1 MKRFFRIFASFATLL
16 CTIIMGFIIY
26 VYNHVPT
33 EYQSVTDTDVEIK
46 CYMPL
51 KAKKVYT
58 VDSVNTTSNNIS
70 GKASYNA
77 NLMLMGSIP
86 VKNVNVETVE
96 ETKVTPCGTP
106 FGIKIFTKGVVV
118 IGMTNVQTSNGMLNP
133 ALEAGLREGDVI
145 VEVNDQQVNSN
156 EEFANIIQN
165 NGESEIKLSVL
176 RDNVTI
182 ETLLTPV
189 KSCLDNTYKIGLWV
203 RDSSAGIGSL
213 TFYNEDT
220 GDFAGL
226 GHGICD
232 VDTGELMPLMHGDIV
247 KAHIAG
253 ITKGEKGNP
262 GELKGYF
269 SDYNPIGTLSA
280 NTNTGIY
287 GTLNSAPIDNE
298 KIAVAMKQQVKTG
311 SAKVLTTISGE
322 TPDYYEIEIT
332 NVNYNEN
339 CPTKNM
345 VITIKD
351 ERLLEATGGIVQ
363 GMSGSPIIQDGKLV
377 GAVTHVFINDSK
389 KGYGIFAETM
399 LKNSQDYHIKD
410 QQKAA

>member
-1 MKRFFRIFASFATLL
+1 MKKFFRIFTSFIALL
-16 CTIIMGFIIY
+16 CTIIMGFVIY
-26 VYNHVPT
+26 AYNHVPT
-33 EYQSVTDTDVEIK
+33 DYRSIANTDIEIK
-46 CYMPL
+46 CYVPL
-51 KAKKVYT
+51 KAKRIYA
-58 VDSVNTTSNNIS
+58 VDSINATSNNFS
-70 GKASYNA
+70 GKTSYNA

-86 VKNVNVETVE
+86 VKNVNVEAVD

-106 FGIKIFTKGVVV
+106 FGVKIFTKGVVV
-118 IGMTNVQTSNGMLNP
+118 IGMTNVQTINGLLNP
-133 ALEAGLREGDVI
+133 ALEAGLKEGDVI
-145 VEVNDQQVNSN
+145 VEVNDQPVNSN

-165 NGESEIKLSVL
+165 NGESEIKLAIL
-176 RDNVTI
+176 RDNVPI
-182 ETLLTPV
+182 ETLLTPI
-189 KSCLDNTYKIGLWV
+189 KCCLDNTYKIGLWV

-232 VDTGELMPLMHGDIV
+232 IDTGELMPLMYGDIV
-247 KAHIAG
+247 KAYIAG
-253 ITKGEKGNP
+253 IIKGERGNP

-269 SDYNPIGTLSA
+269 SDYNSIGTLSA

-287 GTLNSAPIDNE
+287 GTLNSSPINNE
-298 KIAVAMKQQVKTG
+298 KVAVAMKQQVKTG
-311 SAKVLTTISGE
+311 NAKILTTISGE
-322 TPDYYEIEIT
+322 TPDYYDIEIT

-345 VITIKD
+345 IITITD
-351 ERLLEATGGIVQ
+351 QRLLEATGGIVQ
-363 GMSGSPIIQDGKLV
+363 GMSGSPIIQEGRLV

-399 LKNSQDYHIKD
+399 LKNSQNYHVEN
-410 QQKAA
+410 QQKAS